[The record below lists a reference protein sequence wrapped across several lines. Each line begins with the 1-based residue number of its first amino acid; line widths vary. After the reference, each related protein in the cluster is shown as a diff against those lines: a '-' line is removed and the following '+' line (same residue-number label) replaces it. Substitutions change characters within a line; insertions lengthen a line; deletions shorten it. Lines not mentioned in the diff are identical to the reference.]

1 MPGRRQSSDHLTG
14 PANRIVLDPGSG
26 SWRRR
31 LGPLPG
37 AVLEELALCTRRD
50 ETGWVAAIG
59 VRAIAAAVGVTKDTA
74 ARAVATL
81 RSAGLVSPD
90 RVKTADGRSL
100 SAYRL
105 DLPDVISIQGCPV
118 LQDSTCTDA
127 TGSCPNGEDSRCPH
141 WEFCRRRTVLPVSGS
156 TNPPHRGDNQL
167 PIRHQKTPKRQS
179 GNVVQASLF
188 DNSAPT
194 TG

>member
-1 MPGRRQSSDHLTG
+1 MTG
-14 PANRIVLDPGSG
+14 SATRIVLDPDSG

-31 LGPLPG
+31 LGPLPW

-105 DLPDVISIQGCPV
+105 DLPDGISIQSCPV
-118 LQDSTCTDA
+118 LQDSTGTDA
-127 TGSCPNGEDSRCPH
+127 NDSCPNGEDTRCPQ
-141 WEFCRRRTVLPVSGS
+141 WEYCRQPALPVSGS
-156 TNPPHRGDNQL
+156 TNPPHHGDNQF
-167 PIRHQKTPKRQS
+167 PIKHEKTPHRQS

-188 DNSAPT
+188 DNSSPT

>member
-1 MPGRRQSSDHLTG
+1 MSSRRQSSGHMTG
-14 PANRIVLDPGSG
+14 PANRIVLNPDCG

-31 LGPLPG
+31 LGPLPW

-81 RSAGLVSPD
+81 RSAGLVTPD
-90 RVKTADGRSL
+90 RVKSADGRSL

-105 DLPDVISIQGCPV
+105 DLPDGISIQGCPV
-118 LQDSTCTDA
+118 PQNSNGTDA
-127 TGSCPNGEDSRCPH
+127 NGSCPNGEDSRCPQ
-141 WEFCRRRTVLPVSGS
+141 WEYCARRPAQPVTGPP
-156 TNPPHRGDNQL
+156 NPPHHGHNQL
-167 PIRHQKTPKRQS
+167 PIKHQKTSHRLS

-188 DNSAPT
+188 DNSSPT